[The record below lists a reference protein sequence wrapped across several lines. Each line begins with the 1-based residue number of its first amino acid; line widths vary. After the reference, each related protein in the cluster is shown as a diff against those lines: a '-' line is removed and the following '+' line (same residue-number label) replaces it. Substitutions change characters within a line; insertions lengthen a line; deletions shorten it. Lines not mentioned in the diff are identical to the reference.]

1 MVRDVVEILVSRLVS
16 QPDQVSIEIEET
28 GSNVHVQV
36 KVDASDRGKIIGR
49 RGRVINAIRSVAGV
63 AAVKAGQRVTI
74 DVPDD

>member
-1 MVRDVVEILVSRLVS
+1 MVRDVVELLVTRLVSRTDCVRVECRESGANL
-16 QPDQVSIEIEET
+16 
-28 GSNVHVQV
+28 HVEV

-49 RGRVINAIRSVAGV
+49 RGRVINAIRSVAGA